1 MASKNPSTPKSGG
14 TQKSSLTKA
23 ERRALAPIIELL
35 TVLCDKFK
43 TNKPLSFYKRLVTGT
58 SFGPEHRKGVIQ
70 EFSTFFDDHP
80 DFKTDIRS
88 IPKGARIIYAGK
100 EEIRIDIG
108 NFLAGM
114 PDEDAA
120 VIQQYLSIIYASIT
134 GDASVLASARPAAP
148 IDVPNPFGLPADIM
162 SGLSQIAE
170 AEFGKG
176 EKDSD
181 TSIPDDQK
189 MKQAIHNMIEHP
201 QMSGLFSLFANKVES
216 GQFTDQDLERMTKAQ
231 AKMQASLFKGNN

>member
-1 MASKNPSTPKSGG
+1 MSSKNPSPPKSGG
-14 TQKSSLTKA
+14 AKSSLTKA

-43 TNKPLSFYKRLVTGT
+43 ANKPLSLYKRLVTGS

-70 EFSTFFDDHP
+70 EFTSFFEEHP

-88 IPKGARIIYAGK
+88 IPKGARITYANK

-120 VIQQYLSIIYASIT
+120 VIQQHLSVIYASIT
-134 GDASVLASARPAAP
+134 GDASVLASARASSGPP
-148 IDVPNPFGLPADIM
+148 VDVPNPFGLPADIM

-170 AEFGKG
+170 SEFSKDD
-176 EKDSD
+176 DSD
-181 TSIPDDQK
+181 SSLPEGEK
-189 MKQAIHNMIEHP
+189 MKQAIHNMIDHP
-201 QMSGLFSLFANKVES
+201 QMNTLFRLFANKVES
-216 GQFTDQDLERMTKAQ
+216 GQFTPQDLESMTKAQ
-231 AKMQASLFKGNN
+231 AKMQASLFQGAE